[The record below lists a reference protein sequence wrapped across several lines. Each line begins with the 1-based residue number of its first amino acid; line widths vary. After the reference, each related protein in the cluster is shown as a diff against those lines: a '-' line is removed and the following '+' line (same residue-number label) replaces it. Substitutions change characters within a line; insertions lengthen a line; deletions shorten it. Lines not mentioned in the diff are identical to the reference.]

1 MFLVCNPTSN
11 AWNNIGFLYNN
22 ITDSNMLNTLFIMNN
37 LFQETQ
43 FSEYL
48 PELRVHLEGRAMT
61 PDLFKE
67 EESMCQDF
75 NVKKNWREG

>member
-1 MFLVCNPTSN
+1 
-11 AWNNIGFLYNN
+11 
-22 ITDSNMLNTLFIMNN
+22 MNN

-67 EESMCQDF
+67 EESMCLDF